1 MKRWP
6 GELSYNDIYFPIIM
20 NDWMQ
25 WEDIH
30 YMIDVINYWISKD
43 KPNITTYEA
52 DLIHEMIGVT

>member
-6 GELSYNDIYFPIIM
+6 EELSYNDIYFPIIM

-43 KPNITTYEA
+43 IPNITTYEA

>member
-6 GELSYNDIYFPIIM
+6 EELSYNDIYFPIIM

-30 YMIDVINYWISKD
+30 YMIDIVNYWISKD

-52 DLIHEMIGVT
+52 DLIHEIIGVT

>member
-6 GELSYNDIYFPIIM
+6 EELSYNDIYFPIIM

-30 YMIDVINYWISKD
+30 YMIDIINYWISKD
-43 KPNITTYEA
+43 KPNITTHEA
-52 DLIHEMIGVT
+52 DLIHEMIGVP

>member
-6 GELSYNDIYFPIIM
+6 EELSYNDIYFPIIM

-30 YMIDVINYWISKD
+30 YMIDVINYWLSKD

>member
-6 GELSYNDIYFPIIM
+6 EELSYNEIYFPIIM

>member
-6 GELSYNDIYFPIIM
+6 EELSYNDIYFPIIM

-30 YMIDVINYWISKD
+30 YMIDVINYWISKE

>member
-1 MKRWP
+1 MKIWP
-6 GELSYNDIYFPIIM
+6 EELSYNDIYFPIIM

-30 YMIDVINYWISKD
+30 YMIDIINYWISKD

-52 DLIHEMIGVT
+52 DLIHEIIGVT

>member
-6 GELSYNDIYFPIIM
+6 EELSYNDIYFPIIM

-30 YMIDVINYWISKD
+30 YMIDIINYWISKD

>member
-6 GELSYNDIYFPIIM
+6 EELSYNDIYFPIIM

-30 YMIDVINYWISKD
+30 YMIDIINYWISKD

-52 DLIHEMIGVT
+52 DLIHEIIGVT

>member
-6 GELSYNDIYFPIIM
+6 EELSYNDIYFPIIM

-43 KPNITTYEA
+43 KPNITTREA

>member
-1 MKRWP
+1 
-6 GELSYNDIYFPIIM
+6 M

-30 YMIDVINYWISKD
+30 YMIDVINYWLSKD

>member
-6 GELSYNDIYFPIIM
+6 EELSYNDVYFPIIM
-20 NDWMQ
+20 NDWME

-30 YMIDVINYWISKD
+30 YMIDVINYWLSKD

>member
-6 GELSYNDIYFPIIM
+6 EELSYNDIYFPIIM

-52 DLIHEMIGVT
+52 DLKHEMIGVT

>member
-6 GELSYNDIYFPIIM
+6 EELSYNDIYFPIIM

-30 YMIDVINYWISKD
+30 YMIDIVNYWISKD

>member
-6 GELSYNDIYFPIIM
+6 EELSYNDIYFPIIM

-43 KPNITTYEA
+43 KPNITT
-52 DLIHEMIGVT
+52 

>member
-6 GELSYNDIYFPIIM
+6 EELSYNDVYFPIIM
-20 NDWMQ
+20 NDWMG

-30 YMIDVINYWISKD
+30 YMIDVINYWLSKD

>member
-6 GELSYNDIYFPIIM
+6 EELSYNDIYFPIIM

>member
-6 GELSYNDIYFPIIM
+6 EELSYNDIYFPIIM

-30 YMIDVINYWISKD
+30 YMIDVINYWISKE
-43 KPNITTYEA
+43 KPNITTCEA

>member
-1 MKRWP
+1 MKRSP
-6 GELSYNDIYFPIIM
+6 EELSYNDIYFPIIM

-30 YMIDVINYWISKD
+30 YMIDIINYWISKD